1 LSVLIS
7 DHVQENDRKMNG
19 TVIFQFDRDHFL
31 NTFRFYILPINNYK
45 FIIYLIEKSM
55 LTDEVFQ
62 SSEKDKA
69 SPVVAEGNIEIVID
83 EIVDCISESIS
94 QLFW

>member
-1 LSVLIS
+1 
-7 DHVQENDRKMNG
+7 
-19 TVIFQFDRDHFL
+19 
-31 NTFRFYILPINNYK
+31 
-45 FIIYLIEKSM
+45 M